1 MLDPDG
7 RASDSRSGLRC
18 VAPCPSQACG
28 DNNLVDSGDRI
39 AVFAEEAHGGDS
51 DFFSHARSGKK
62 LPICTR
68 SIHLNRK
75 WHMTWWLLA
84 VVRAAIRRPCEPGQY
99 GLKTALIEKQ
109 NRLGGTCL
117 LVGCIPTKAL
127 LHTADVWDYF
137 KNPEQQGIACKDP
150 QLNYSQV
157 LDRKNKIVS
166 KHSKGIDFLMRK
178 NKVDV
183 IKGHATLRGGGR
195 IQVEGPTGGQT
206 VEAKNIILATG
217 SDARMLPGLQ
227 PDANQ
232 ILTNIEILDLPAI
245 PKSIGIIGA
254 GAVGV
259 EFASIFNRFG
269 SKVTILEMLPRLVPV
284 EDEEISKEL
293 EKHFKKTGIRIET
306 GAKADNIRKNS
317 GSVSLSVTLAN
328 GNKEEMEFEKLLVA
342 VGRKPNTEN
351 VGLEN
356 TAVELDRGFVKVDA
370 QQRTAEPGVYAIG
383 DIVAGTP
390 QLAHVATAEGMV
402 AVAHIAGKPSRP
414 INRNRIP
421 GATYTDPGIGSVGLS
436 EAQARAQGFKVKVGK
451 FPFIGNSKATILD
464 KHEGFVKVIA
474 EEQFGEILGVHII
487 GPEAYEL
494 VSEAVTAM
502 EAEATVETMMSA
514 IHAHPT
520 IYEAIGEAF
529 NNVYGLAINI

>member
-1 MLDPDG
+1 MAYDVVVIG
-7 RASDSRSGLRC
+7 SG
-18 VAPCPSQACG
+18 P
-28 DNNLVDSGDRI
+28 
-39 AVFAEEAHGGDS
+39 GGYS
-51 DFFSHARSGKK
+51 A
-62 LPICTR
+62 
-68 SIHLNRK
+68 
-75 WHMTWWLLA
+75 A
-84 VVRAAIRRPCEPGQY
+84 VRAGQY

-109 NRLGGTCL
+109 PRLGGTCL

-137 KNPEQQGIACKDP
+137 KNPEAEGIQCKDP
-150 QLNYSQV
+150 RLDYAKV
-157 LDRKNKIVS
+157 LDRKNKIVT

-183 IKGHATLRGGGR
+183 IKGHARLLGGGR
-195 IQVEGPTGGQT
+195 IEVQGEKGNQT

-217 SDARMLPGLQ
+217 SEARMLPGLQ
-227 PDANQ
+227 SDANQ
-232 ILTNIEILDLPAI
+232 ILTNIEILDIPVI
-245 PKSIGIIGA
+245 PKTLGIIGA

-306 GAKADNIRKNS
+306 GAKAENIRKNAD
-317 GSVSLSVTLAN
+317 SVSLSVTLAS
-328 GNKEEMEFEKLLVA
+328 GQKEEMEFEKLLVA
-342 VGRKPNTEN
+342 VGRKPNTDN

-356 TAVELDRGFVKVDA
+356 TKAELDRGFVKVDG
-370 QQRTAEPGVYAIG
+370 QQRTGEPGLYAIG

-402 AVAHIAGKPSRP
+402 AVSHIAGKPAHP

-421 GATYTDPGIGSVGLS
+421 GATYTEPGIGSVGLS
-436 EAQARAQGFKVKVGK
+436 EAQAKAQGFQVKVGK
-451 FPFIGNSKATILD
+451 FPFAANSKATILG
-464 KHEGFVKVIA
+464 KHEGFVKIISDGR
-474 EEQFGEILGVHII
+474 FGEILGVHII
-487 GPEAYEL
+487 GPEAFEL
-494 VSEAVTAM
+494 ISEAVAAM
-502 EAEATVETMMSA
+502 ESEATVETMMST

-520 IYEAIGEAF
+520 IYEAVGEAF